1 MRIIN
6 FNGNVDENS
15 CIVAIIKLLNF
26 DAESHEEPIYI
37 YINSPG
43 GAINSGLALY
53 DTIKYIKA
61 PVYTICTG
69 LAASMG
75 AFLLSCGEKGHRAA
89 FKHSRILI
97 HQPLIYS
104 QSGSSQNESSLRRM
118 AESIKKS
125 RDLLEEIMAANTQQ
139 PLEKFHADCERD
151 NWMTAQEAL
160 EYGLID
166 EIIE

>member
-6 FNGNVDENS
+6 FNGQVDEAS

-26 DAESHEEPIYI
+26 DSENSEEPIYI
-37 YINSPG
+37 HINSPG
-43 GAINSGLALY
+43 GEIVSGLALY

-75 AFLLSCGEKGHRAA
+75 SFLLSCGEKGHRAA

-104 QSGSSQNESSLRRM
+104 QTGSAQSESELRKM
-118 AESIKKS
+118 ADGIKKS
-125 RDLLEEIMAANTQQ
+125 RDILETIMAENSNQ
-139 PLEKFHADCERD
+139 PIEKFHADCERD